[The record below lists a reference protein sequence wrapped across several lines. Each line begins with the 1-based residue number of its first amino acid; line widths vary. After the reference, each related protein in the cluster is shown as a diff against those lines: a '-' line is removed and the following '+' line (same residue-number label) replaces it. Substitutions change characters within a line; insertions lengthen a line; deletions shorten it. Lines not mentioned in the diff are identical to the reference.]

1 MGKWGNGL
9 KRFWHNFS
17 RFQFDKIIKDIGSWW
32 FYRHDAYREVLTYN
46 DTDNRYRL
54 DITTITAREF
64 VERDLKISGA
74 KYRRFFT
81 SLTAPI
87 RQETRIEEIDGV
99 QYEFLNTSA
108 VSNYLWMINND
119 VNSCITG
126 SFKSRTINPL
136 ILLAL
141 VGLAGAVFIYI
152 FFFKG

>member
-1 MGKWGNGL
+1 MSVWGSRL

-17 RFQFDKIIKDIGSWW
+17 RLQFDQIIKDIGSWW

-119 VNSCITG
+119 VNECITG
-126 SFKSRTINPL
+126 DFKTRAINPL
-136 ILLAL
+136 ILLGL
-141 VGLAGAVFIYI
+141 VGVAVVIMIY
-152 FFFKG
+152 FLFLKG

>member
-1 MGKWGNGL
+1 MSVWGSRL
-9 KRFWHNFS
+9 KRFWHNLS
-17 RFQFDKIIKDIGSWW
+17 RFQFDQIIKDIGSWW

-119 VNSCITG
+119 VNECITG
-126 SFKSRTINPL
+126 DFKTRAINPL
-136 ILLAL
+136 ILLGL
-141 VGLAGAVFIYI
+141 VGVAVVIMIY
-152 FFFKG
+152 FLFLKG